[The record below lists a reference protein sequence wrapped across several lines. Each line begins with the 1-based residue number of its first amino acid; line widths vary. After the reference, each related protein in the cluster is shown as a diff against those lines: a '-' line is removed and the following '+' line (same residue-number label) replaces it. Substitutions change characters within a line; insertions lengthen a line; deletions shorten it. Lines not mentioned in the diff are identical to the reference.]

1 MAHSAPGSLLLR
13 KPSQR
18 SLTGLHRLAPHAAQ
32 QQGHARNARKRG
44 GNQKARS
51 NNPAPHVDTTAAEVQ
66 FQRRVELTRRQVQT
80 ALHRGNPEAA
90 FGHLTAFA
98 QHLQDAATPATL
110 QPGSG
115 RPFRLEGTSDIPAYQ
130 TQGPFQLGTRKA
142 VGEIFRGLPR
152 HIMQVCVEQVW
163 HLAADCLCEGLE
175 TLDMAAIDCVIMLQ
189 DDLDLALAFMN
200 ILPQDPILLNMLL
213 KVCIDRGDKDILA
226 AALRVR

>member
-1 MAHSAPGSLLLR
+1 MAQSAPGSLLLR

-18 SLTGLHRLAPHAAQ
+18 SLARLHRLAPRAAQ
-32 QQGHARNARKRG
+32 QQGSGK
-44 GNQKARS
+44 QKGRS
-51 NNPAPHVDTTAAEVQ
+51 KPASHVETTAAEVQ
-66 FQRRVELTRRQVQT
+66 LQRRVELTRRQVQT

-98 QHLQDAATPATL
+98 QHLQDAATPATP

-115 RPFRLEGTSDIPAYQ
+115 RPFHLEGTSTIPPHH
-130 TQGPFQLGTRKA
+130 TQAPFQLETRNA
-142 VGEIFRGLPR
+142 VGDIFRGLPR

-175 TLDMAAIDCVIMLQ
+175 KLNMAATDCVNLLQ

-226 AALRVR
+226 ATLRVR